1 MIALADTLREARQNA
16 GLTQRQVA
24 DALAVPHT
32 YPSRWERGVSRPAPA
47 NLLALAELYSLD
59 AGALLRLYAGP
70 STGRGAAPAA
80 GGAAGRR
87 EDAAAAEAVARA
99 LTEAASAMPT
109 PPRRR
114 RRAAGRP
121 DVPPAAP
128 RNVGS

>member
-1 MIALADTLREARQNA
+1 MRGLAETLRVARQKA

-59 AGALLRLYAGP
+59 PGALLRLYAGP
-70 STGRGAAPAA
+70 STGRGTAPAA
-80 GGAAGRR
+80 GGATGRR
-87 EDAAAAEAVARA
+87 EDAAAAEALARA

-114 RRAAGRP
+114 RRAGGRP
-121 DVPPAAP
+121 DAPPEAP
-128 RNVGS
+128 RDLGS